1 MEAGDMMEGL
11 YFSWPALLWLVP
23 ALLILGLIYLR
34 FRTVNRPLA
43 VSRLAVFC
51 LIIIAAANPYLVQ
64 THTEQSASPS
74 ITILDDRTGSMSI
87 FDPDVASRLSQ
98 FLPSAQIRSF
108 SGNATPLGDKV
119 IQYSRPGESLVLV
132 SDGYSNSGTSLAD
145 ALSLARSANT
155 TVFAID
161 LQPTRSDAGVEIS
174 GTNTAVLGGGY
185 PFTVVV
191 RSSSRYQ
198 GMLTVLADDMPIH
211 RAEVSANGS
220 SSIKISQTFTET
232 GPHVLRASIAPDLQ
246 PANDVYQKAV
256 YVVPKPQVL
265 LLSDSLSPLATVLSD
280 LYKLSIVEKL
290 PDDLRPYKAVIV
302 DGQRYS
308 RELDRLTDYVR
319 DGGGLVVV
327 GGDSSY
333 DLGGYNG
340 TTFENILPVRSVPSR
355 FEGGKTAIL
364 VLDIS
369 FSLLSTRTADG
380 TPLLDYEKALAV
392 ELLKSPD
399 LQDYNVG
406 LVVFGTKAYH
416 VLDPMPIS
424 KARSILTESIAS
436 LSPSGTE
443 NTYLDNGLQLA
454 WDMINESGERG
465 ELIVLSDGNLWN
477 YEDVYKR
484 SVQLLEE
491 MNLTCRLIQV
501 QAFSGRTG
509 MFDQMAAQTGADFAS
524 FVYPASLTTKVQ
536 ETAPEKKEEERPVAG
551 YLVSVVNKNHFIT
564 SDLDLNATITGFNDV
579 TPKPG
584 AQRLVAMADG
594 KPVLTVWRYGLG
606 RSASLSTDDGR
617 SWAPSIYAAPA
628 SRLITSAVNWAIGD
642 PRPEAQRVEAEDGWA
657 GTPLQIAVNSNARP
671 VLAGASV
678 EKVGE
683 QSYMLTFTPTQPGIF
698 YIGDY
703 GVAVNYPL
711 EYRYMG
717 SNPELP
723 KMIMAAGA
731 KIFTESEASRS
742 LVAEAGRLS
751 QRTVSERTSHRDIL
765 LLLALIIFIAEIVGR
780 KLGELRRRGRQRA

>member
-11 YFSWPALLWLVP
+11 YFSWPVLLWLVP
-23 ALLILGLIYLR
+23 LLLILGLIYLR
-34 FRTVNRPLA
+34 IRGGNRLLA
-43 VSRLAVFC
+43 ASRLAVFC
-51 LIIIAAANPYLVQ
+51 LIIIAAANPYFVQ
-64 THTEQSASPS
+64 THIEQSASPS

-87 FDPDVASRLSQ
+87 FDPALASRLSQ
-98 FLPSAQIRSF
+98 FLTGAQIRSF
-108 SGNATPLGDKV
+108 SGNTTPLGDKV

-132 SDGYSNSGTSLAD
+132 SDGYSNSGTPLAD
-145 ALSLARSANT
+145 ALSFARSANT

-161 LQPTRSDAGVEIS
+161 SRPVRSDAGVEIS
-174 GTNTAVLGGGY
+174 GANTAVLGGGY
-185 PFTVVV
+185 PFTVIV
-191 RSSSRYQ
+191 RSSDGYQ
-198 GMLTVLADDMPIH
+198 GPLTVLADGMPIY
-211 RAEVSANGS
+211 REEISANGT

-232 GPHVLRASIAPDLQ
+232 GPHVLRASIASDLQ

-280 LYKLSIVEKL
+280 LYKLSIATDL

-302 DGQRYS
+302 DDQKYS

-333 DLGGYNG
+333 DLGGYNNSS
-340 TTFENILPVRSVPSR
+340 FEKILPVRSVPSR
-355 FEGGKTAIL
+355 FEGGKTAII
-364 VLDIS
+364 VMDIS

-416 VLDPMPIS
+416 VLDPMPLS
-424 KARSILTESIAS
+424 KGRSILGERITS

-443 NTYLDNGLQLA
+443 NTYLDSGLQLA
-454 WDMINESGERG
+454 WDMINESGEKG

-484 SVQLLEE
+484 SIQLLQQ
-491 MNLTCRLIQV
+491 MNLTTRLIQV
-501 QAFSGRTG
+501 QAFPGRTG
-509 MFDQMAAQTGADFAS
+509 LFDQMAAETGADFAS

-536 ETAPEKKEEERPVAG
+536 ETAPEKKEQEKPTAG
-551 YLVSVVNKNHFIT
+551 YVVTLVNKNHFIT

-584 AQRLVAMADG
+584 SQRLAAMADG
-594 KPVLTVWRYGLG
+594 KPVLTAWRYGLG
-606 RSASLSTDDGR
+606 RSASISTDDGS
-617 SWAPSIYAAPA
+617 SWAPALYAAPA
-628 SRLITSAVNWAIGD
+628 SRLISLTVNWAIGD

-657 GTPLQIAVNSNARP
+657 GTPLQITVNSDARP

-683 QSYMLTFTPTQPGIF
+683 RSYILTFTPAEPGIF

-717 SNPELP
+717 FNPELP
-723 KMIMAAGA
+723 KLIMAAGG
-731 KIFTESEASRS
+731 KTFTESEARLS
-742 LVAEAGRLS
+742 LVAEAGQLS
-751 QRTVSERTSHRDIL
+751 QRTVSERTSQRDLL
-765 LLLALIIFIAEIVGR
+765 LLLALIIFIVEIVRR
-780 KLGELRRRGRQRA
+780 KLRELRRRGRKRA

>member
-11 YFSWPALLWLVP
+11 YFSWPQLLWLVP
-23 ALLILGLIYLR
+23 LLLILGLIYLR
-34 FRTVNRPLA
+34 QWGGNRLLA
-43 VSRLAVFC
+43 ASRLAVLC
-51 LIIIAAANPYLVQ
+51 LIIISAANPYFVQ
-64 THTEQSASPS
+64 THIEQSASPS

-87 FDPDVASRLSQ
+87 FDPAIASRLSQ
-98 FLPSAQIRSF
+98 FLPEAQIRSF
-108 SGNATPLGDKV
+108 SGNTTPLGDKV

-132 SDGYSNSGTSLAD
+132 SDGYSNSGTPLAD
-145 ALSLARSANT
+145 ALAFARSANT

-161 LQPTRSDAGVEIS
+161 SQPIRSDAGVEIS
-174 GTNTAVLGGGY
+174 GANTAVLGGGY
-185 PFTVVV
+185 PFTVIV
-191 RSSSRYQ
+191 RSSDRYQ
-198 GMLTVLADDMPIH
+198 GPLTVLADDMPIY
-211 RAEVSANGS
+211 RADITANGT

-265 LLSDSLSPLATVLSD
+265 LLSDSLSPLSAVLSD
-280 LYKLSIVEKL
+280 LYKLSIVADL

-302 DGQRYS
+302 DDQKYS
-308 RELDRLTDYVR
+308 TELDRLTDYVR

-327 GGDSSY
+327 GGESSY
-333 DLGGYNG
+333 DLGGYNNSS
-340 TTFENILPVRSVPSR
+340 FEKILPVRSVPSR

-364 VLDIS
+364 VMDIS

-416 VLDPMPIS
+416 VLDPMPLS
-424 KARSILTESIAS
+424 KGRSILEERISS

-465 ELIVLSDGNLWN
+465 EVVVLSDGNLWN

-484 SVQLLEE
+484 SVQLLQK

-509 MFDQMAAQTGADFAS
+509 LFDQMAAETGADFVS
-524 FVYPASLTTKVQ
+524 FVYPASLTTKVL
-536 ETAPEKKEEERPVAG
+536 ETAPEKKEEEKPAEG
-551 YLVSVVNKNHFIT
+551 YVVSVVNKNHFIT

-584 AQRLVAMADG
+584 SQRLAAMADG

-606 RSASLSTDDGR
+606 REACISTDDGS
-617 SWAPSIYAAPA
+617 SWAPALYAAPA
-628 SRLITSAVNWAIGD
+628 SRLISSTVNWAIGD
-642 PRPEAQRVEAEDGWA
+642 PRPEAQRVEADDGWA
-657 GTPLQIAVNSNARP
+657 GTPLQITVNSDARP
-671 VLAGASV
+671 VLSGATV
-678 EKVGE
+678 EKVGDR
-683 QSYMLTFTPTQPGIF
+683 SYILTFTPDQPGIF

-717 SNPELP
+717 FNPELP
-723 KMIMAAGA
+723 KMIMAAGG
-731 KIFTESEASRS
+731 KTFTEDEARLSLASEA
-742 LVAEAGRLS
+742 GQLS
-751 QRTVSERTSHRDIL
+751 QRTVSERTSQRDLL
-765 LLLALIIFIAEIVGR
+765 LLLALIIFVVEIVRR
-780 KLGELRRRGRQRA
+780 KLRELRRRGQKRA